1 MHQDHGDD
9 SDLIRRAE
17 AFERT
22 GSWPEAAALLEEA
35 FRDAAARGDAHA
47 VADVA
52 RRVGYCYRGAGD
64 SEVAAECFEL
74 ACTLA
79 DLLGDAVL
87 KGRALNGTGIVQFE
101 AGETQLAQ
109 ATHTAAHAL
118 AVATGDAFLLGETHQ
133 NLGIV
138 ANICGDL
145 DAALAHALAALEH
158 LQRAGNDR
166 NCMGV
171 LNNLGMLHVDL
182 NRLGEADRYF
192 AEALRYSDR
201 LGDVVS
207 AGAIHINRAELFLAL
222 GQPDLARTSCDEGYE
237 IASRVG
243 DRLRQAEAL
252 KFYGVIY
259 RETGKLHLAESHL
272 RMALDTAQERDPLVE
287 AEVQRELALVL
298 RRQHRNR
305 EALEALNRSHVLFT
319 ALHAASDNAD
329 VERRIGELEEDFLSL
344 VRYWGET
351 IEAKDRYTSGHC
363 QRVADY
369 ACRIARRAGLSE
381 WELTWFRMGAFLHDV
396 GKMDVPAEILNKAGR
411 LTEEE
416 RAVMERHPAAG
427 DEMLASVE
435 FPWDVR
441 CMVRSHHERWDGSG
455 YPDGLAGDAIP
466 RPARILRIADIFDAL
481 TSVRSYRRSLSPA
494 AALEIMED
502 DAAGFDPELFAIFRE
517 LFPEIAEAA
526 SQTQHEQ
533 ATELAGAVPGPS

>member
-1 MHQDHGDD
+1 MSGT
-9 SDLIRRAE
+9 DLTERA
-17 AFERT
+17 AACERT
-22 GSWPEAAALLEEA
+22 GSWSEAAALYEEA
-35 FRDAAARGDAHA
+35 VRLAVGRNDAHE
-47 VADVA
+47 VADVV
-52 RRVGYCYRGAGD
+52 RRLGHCHRGAGQP
-64 SEVAAECFEL
+64 EVAGEYFEL
-74 ACTLA
+74 AYTLA
-79 DLLGDAVL
+79 ELLDDPAL
-87 KGRALNGTGIVQFE
+87 KGRALNGTGILQFE
-101 AGETQLAQ
+101 RGDTELAER
-109 ATHTAAHAL
+109 TYTAAHAL
-118 AVATGDAFLLGETHQ
+118 GTETGDQLLLGETHQ

-138 ANICGDL
+138 ANIRGDL
-145 DAALAHALAALEH
+145 DEALGHALAALEH

-166 NCMGV
+166 NCMRV

-207 AGAIHINRAELFLAL
+207 AGTIHINRAELFLAL

-237 IASRVG
+237 IACRLR

-272 RMALDTAQERDPLVE
+272 RMALDTAQGRDPLVE

-369 ACRIARRAGLSE
+369 ACRIARQAGLSE

-455 YPDGLAGDAIP
+455 YPDGLAGESIP

-481 TSVRSYRRSLSPA
+481 TSVRSYRRSLSPH
-494 AALEIMED
+494 AALEMMED
-502 DAAGFDPELFAIFRE
+502 DAAGFDPELFAIFRD

-526 SQTQHEQ
+526 AQAQREQ
-533 ATELAGAVPGPS
+533 ETELAGAVPGTD